1 MKMKMMRIYDEN
13 VKIKGHDLVVTFD
26 RILEKFYNETLFD
39 QDPDSAKALLV
50 TLLKEGGCSRRFVT
64 RVQELVSPE
73 TEEGEEGQEG
83 ETSG

>member
-1 MKMKMMRIYDEN
+1 MKMMRIYDEN
-13 VKIKGHDLVVTFD
+13 VKKGNDLVVTFD
-26 RILEKFYNETLFD
+26 RILENFYNETLFD

-64 RVQELVSPE
+64 RVQELVSPH
-73 TEEGEEGQEG
+73 TEEG